1 MAQENKMGV
10 MPTGPLLW
18 SMSIPVMLSM
28 LVSALYNI
36 VDSMFIA
43 RISDDALTA
52 VSLCFPVQLLMIA
65 LATGIGVGL
74 NVLLSQALGA
84 GDRTS
89 ADRIAGNGIFLSLVC
104 WGLFAVIG
112 WFGSTPFLA
121 LFTKKAAILSMGTDY
136 LRVCTLFSCGVF
148 LLFTAER
155 LMQATG
161 KTVYHMIIQCIG
173 AVINVVLDPILIFGL
188 LGAPALGVKG
198 AAIATVIG
206 QCTAMAIGFL
216 LNYKLNHD
224 IHFSVAALRP
234 DKTIV
239 RRMCR
244 IGLPAAA
251 VQALSTAMTA
261 GMNAILMP
269 LSSSAVGFFGVY
281 YKLQNFLYM
290 PLYGLT
296 NTMVPIIGY
305 NLGAKKYDR
314 IRGVTRNA
322 VLFALGIMW
331 VGSLLFLLFPH
342 ALLALFGEEGL
353 RFTGGV
359 LAIRIIALSFLPSA
373 ITLTLCGVLQG
384 LGRSGTAL
392 LAAALRQLVLLLPA
406 AWLLGLVGFP
416 VLWFAFPLAEIVT
429 LPIAW
434 LLSRRVFREIPGL

>member
-1 MAQENKMGV
+1 MAQENKMGI
-10 MPTGPLLW
+10 MPTGRLLW
-18 SMSIPVMLSM
+18 SMSVPVMLSM

-84 GDRTS
+84 GNRTS

-104 WGLFAVIG
+104 WGVFAVAG
-112 WFGSTPFLA
+112 WFGSTPFLT
-121 LFTKKAAILSMGTDY
+121 LFTQKAAILSMGTDY
-136 LRVCTLFSCGVF
+136 LRICTAFSCGVF

-161 KTVYHMIIQCIG
+161 QTVYHMIIQCIG
-173 AVINVVLDPILIFGL
+173 ALINVVLDPILIFGL
-188 LGAPALGVKG
+188 FGAPVLGVAG
-198 AAIATVIG
+198 AAIATILG
-206 QCTAMAIGFL
+206 QCTAMAIGFV
-216 LNYKLNHD
+216 LNYKLNQD
-224 IHFSVAALRP
+224 IHFSAAALRP
-234 DKTIV
+234 DPEIV
-239 RRMCR
+239 RSMCR

-269 LSSSAVGFFGVY
+269 LSLPAVGFFGVY

-314 IRGVTRNA
+314 IRSVTRNA
-322 VLFALGIMW
+322 IVFALAMMG
-331 VGSLLFLLFPH
+331 VGALLFLLFPH
-342 ALLALFGEEGL
+342 ALLSLFGEEGL
-353 RFTGGV
+353 RFAGGV
-359 LAIRIIALSFLPSA
+359 TAIRIIAPSFLPA
-373 ITLTLCGVLQG
+373 AVTLTLCGVLQG

-406 AWLLGLVGFP
+406 AYLLGLLGFP
-416 VLWFAFPLAEIVT
+416 ALWLAFPVSEILT
-429 LPIAW
+429 LPAAW
-434 LLSRRVFREIPGL
+434 LLSRQVLRPISAL

>member
-18 SMSIPVMLSM
+18 SMNRYTYRSM

-161 KTVYHMIIQCIG
+161 KNGLSYDHPVHRRGHQCGFGPNFDFWPAGRAGVGREGRRHCHGHRPVYGHG
-173 AVINVVLDPILIFGL
+173 
-188 LGAPALGVKG
+188 
-198 AAIATVIG
+198 
-206 QCTAMAIGFL
+206 
-216 LNYKLNHD
+216 H
-224 IHFSVAALRP
+224 R
-234 DKTIV
+234 
-239 RRMCR
+239 
-244 IGLPAAA
+244 LPA
-251 VQALSTAMTA
+251 Q
-261 GMNAILMP
+261 
-269 LSSSAVGFFGVY
+269 
-281 YKLQNFLYM
+281 LQ
-290 PLYGLT
+290 T
-296 NTMVPIIGY
+296 Q
-305 NLGAKKYDR
+305 
-314 IRGVTRNA
+314 
-322 VLFALGIMW
+322 
-331 VGSLLFLLFPH
+331 S
-342 ALLALFGEEGL
+342 
-353 RFTGGV
+353 
-359 LAIRIIALSFLPSA
+359 
-373 ITLTLCGVLQG
+373 
-384 LGRSGTAL
+384 
-392 LAAALRQLVLLLPA
+392 
-406 AWLLGLVGFP
+406 
-416 VLWFAFPLAEIVT
+416 
-429 LPIAW
+429 
-434 LLSRRVFREIPGL
+434 